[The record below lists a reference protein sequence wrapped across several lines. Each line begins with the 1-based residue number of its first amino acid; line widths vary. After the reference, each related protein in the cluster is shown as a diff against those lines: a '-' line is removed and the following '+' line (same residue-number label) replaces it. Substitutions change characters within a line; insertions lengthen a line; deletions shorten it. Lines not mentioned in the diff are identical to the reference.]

1 MSSEHVAG
9 SFRDPSGFVFRSQG
23 TIYRQVNDCYRDNYD
38 LLMSS
43 GLYDELAG
51 AGLLIPHEEVD
62 AVDSPAPDGA
72 YKVIKPLQIPFVSY
86 PYEWCF
92 SQLKDAALAT
102 LAVQKAAIKSG
113 LNLKDCSAF
122 NIQFI
127 EGKPVF
133 IDTLSFEQYVEGM
146 PWTPYK
152 QFCQHFLGPL
162 ALMSQT
168 DVRLNQLF
176 RVYIGGVPLDL
187 ASSLLPY
194 RTRFSPSLLLHVHIH
209 AKSQRRY
216 SDKPIERAQF
226 EHKMSRISLLA
237 LLDSLESAVSKL
249 KWKAGGTEW
258 ADYYSDDSYTDSA
271 LEHKHRLVSDYLRTA
286 SPETVWDMGANT
298 GFHSRLACEV
308 GAQVV
313 AFDIDPA
320 CVEMNYL
327 QATKSG
333 ETRML
338 PLLLDLTNPS
348 PGIGW
353 DTGERLSLTDR
364 GPADM
369 AMGLALVHHLAIS
382 SNVPLDRIAEYFIKI
397 CRSLIIEFVPK
408 SDHKVQKLLATR
420 EDVFPNYTREGFES
434 AFAGW
439 FKTERSDVITDSDR
453 ILYLMT
459 RR

>member
-9 SFRDPSGFVFRSQG
+9 SFRDPSGFVFRSEG
-23 TIYRQVNDCYRDNYD
+23 TIYRQVNDSYRDDYD

-43 GLYDELAG
+43 GLYDQLAD
-51 AGLLIPHEEVD
+51 AGLLVSHEEVD
-62 AVDSPAPDGA
+62 DVQSPAPDGA
-72 YKVIKPLQIPFVSY
+72 YKIIKPRQIPFVSY

-102 LAVQKAAIKSG
+102 LAVQKAAIDRG

-122 NIQFI
+122 NIQFV

-152 QFCQHFLGPL
+152 QFCQHFLAPL
-162 ALMSQT
+162 ALMSQA
-168 DVRLNQLF
+168 DVRLNQLL
-176 RVYIGGVPLDL
+176 RLYIDGVPLDL

-194 RTRFSPSLLLHVHIH
+194 RTRFSASLLLHIHVH

-216 SDKPIERAQF
+216 SDTPIERARFKQ
-226 EHKMSRISLLA
+226 KMSRISLLA
-237 LLDSLESAVSKL
+237 LIDSLESAVGKL
-249 KWKAGGTEW
+249 RWKAGGTEW
-258 ADYYSDDSYTDSA
+258 ADYYSDDSYTESG
-271 LEHKHRLVSDYLRTA
+271 LGHKHRLVSDYLRA
-286 SPETVWDMGANT
+286 AAPETVWDMGANT

-308 GAQVV
+308 GARVV

-327 QATKSG
+327 QAVKSG
-333 ETRML
+333 ETRIL

-353 DTGERLSLTDR
+353 DNGERLSVTER
-364 GPADM
+364 GPADL

-382 SNVPLDRIAEYFIKI
+382 NNVPLRRIAEYFSKI

-434 AFAGW
+434 AFAE
-439 FKTERSDVITDSDR
+439 FFDTEKSDAITDSDR
-453 ILYLMT
+453 VLYLMKRT
-459 RR
+459 

>member
-1 MSSEHVAG
+1 MQMSSEHLAG

-23 TIYRQVNDCYRDNYD
+23 TIYRQVNTCYKGNYD
-38 LLMSS
+38 LLMES

-62 AVDSPAPDGA
+62 AVESPAPDGA
-72 YKVIKPLQIPFVSY
+72 YKVIKPRQVPFVSY

-122 NIQFI
+122 NIQFVD
-127 EGKPVF
+127 GKPIF

-162 ALMSQT
+162 ALMSHT
-168 DVRLNQLF
+168 DVRLNQLL
-176 RVYIGGVPLDL
+176 RVYIDGVPLDL

-209 AKSQRRY
+209 AKSQKRY
-216 SDKPIERAQF
+216 SDKPIKRAEF
-226 EHKMSRISLLA
+226 KHKMSRLSLLA
-237 LLDSLESAVSKL
+237 LVDSLESAVKKL

-258 ADYYSDDSYTDSA
+258 ADYYSDDSYTA
-271 LEHKHRLVSDYLRTA
+271 TAFEHKQRLVSDYLRMV
-286 SPETVWDMGANT
+286 SPKIVWDMGANT
-298 GFHSRLACEV
+298 GFHSRLACEI
-308 GAQVV
+308 GARVV

-327 QATKSG
+327 QAAKSG
-333 ETRML
+333 ETKIL

-353 DTGERLSLTDR
+353 DLSLI
-364 GPADM
+364 
-369 AMGLALVHHLAIS
+369 HI
-382 SNVPLDRIAEYFIKI
+382 
-397 CRSLIIEFVPK
+397 
-408 SDHKVQKLLATR
+408 
-420 EDVFPNYTREGFES
+420 
-434 AFAGW
+434 
-439 FKTERSDVITDSDR
+439 
-453 ILYLMT
+453 
-459 RR
+459 